1 MQLFRFF
8 MLSLTLLFLP
18 AVSST
23 LHAAP
28 LTASVT
34 ISLEQILKA
43 ASQESTANAQNRHQM
58 PAQDFVARQARLIVN
73 SLAEES
79 ELLNYPSL
87 YTQRMLSEY
96 RHQ

>member
-1 MQLFRFF
+1 MQSFRCF
-8 MLSLTLLFLP
+8 MFSLTLILLP

-34 ISLEQILKA
+34 ISPEQILKA

-58 PAQDFVARQARLIVN
+58 PAQDFAARQAKLIVS
-73 SLAEES
+73 SLTEES